1 MGIFESRIIHSGF
14 LFQFVRQ
21 VTSVAISHTRQP
33 KVPYPLGTFPC
44 VMTSLQHSILFYFAC
59 NLNTCPFRTFVRES
73 SSLVKTRGIILLD
86 SSLPTPPFN
95 MSFYDREVVFPSIGY
110 VDNLANNLRDV
121 PGVLMAKARPNGAC
135 RRCMF
140 LEQTSANFARKQC
153 NYKFIH
159 DTSRKRERNV
169 RVRKLHHP
177 QPSRTKTRTHRTCHA
192 SSTNLSPGWAPRC
205 TSRSTP
211 IVGLRVALRP

>member
-1 MGIFESRIIHSGF
+1 M
-14 LFQFVRQ
+14 FQFVRQ

-33 KVPYPLGTFPC
+33 EVPYPLGTFPC
-44 VMTSLQHSILFYFAC
+44 VMTSRQHSILFFR
-59 NLNTCPFRTFVRES
+59 LQPQHMSLRTFVRES

-86 SSLPTPPFN
+86 TSLPTPLFN

-121 PGVLMAKARPNGAC
+121 AGVLMAEARPNGAC

-169 RVRKLHHP
+169 RVRKLLHP
-177 QPSRTKTRTHRTCHA
+177 QPSRTETRTHRTSHA

-205 TSRSTP
+205 ASRSTP

>member
-1 MGIFESRIIHSGF
+1 
-14 LFQFVRQ
+14 
-21 VTSVAISHTRQP
+21 
-33 KVPYPLGTFPC
+33 
-44 VMTSLQHSILFYFAC
+44 MTSQHHFFFCLPATSTHVGPDFRSRAQF
-59 NLNTCPFRTFVRES
+59 TCKNS
-73 SSLVKTRGIILLD
+73 WHHLLD
-86 SSLPTPPFN
+86 TSLPTPLFN
-95 MSFYDREVVFPSIGY
+95 MINHDREVVFPSIGY

-121 PGVLMAKARPNGAC
+121 AGVLMAKARPNGAC

-169 RVRKLHHP
+169 RVRKLLHP
-177 QPSRTKTRTHRTCHA
+177 QPSRTKTHTHRTCHA